1 MSMKR
6 SGWQLFGMQMAFAL
20 ICGGALAC
28 TQPSQPHTLR
38 VYAASSL
45 VDAFD
50 AIKENFLATH
60 PGVDVRL
67 VYAGS
72 QVLRAQI
79 EQGAHV
85 DVFASAHRRDLDRL
99 KSHNLVSEPTEFAQ
113 NRLVLMCRR
122 TPACEQL
129 TWKNL
134 SQVKRIGLGLAA
146 TPVGHYT
153 ERILELGAQRFG
165 ASWAEGVRERVVTQ
179 EAQVR
184 RLRARV
190 ELGVLDAAI
199 VYQSDVTD
207 ETTYRRIRPPAELDQ
222 STELWVARGQNTANA
237 DLAQAWIDGLSSP
250 EGQRLL
256 KAHGLE
262 VR

>member
-6 SGWQLFGMQMAFAL
+6 SGWQLFGMQMACAL
-20 ICGGALAC
+20 VCGGALAC
-28 TQPSQPHTLR
+28 TQPSEPQTLR
-38 VYAASSL
+38 VFAASSL

-50 AIKENFLATH
+50 AIKENFVATH

-79 EQGAHV
+79 EQGAQV

-99 KSHNLVSEPTEFAQ
+99 RSQNLVAEPIEFAK
-113 NRLVLMCRR
+113 NRLVLLCRR

-146 TPVGHYT
+146 TPVGQYT
-153 ERILELGAQRFG
+153 ERALELGAQHFG
-165 ASWAEGVRERVVTQ
+165 ASWAEDVRERVVTQ

-190 ELGVLDAAI
+190 ELGF
-199 VYQSDVTD
+199 ST
-207 ETTYRRIRPPAELDQ
+207 RRSSIKATSPMRQPIEGFDRLPSWTSPPSFGLLAVKIPPTL
-222 STELWVARGQNTANA
+222 TWRRRGLMA
-237 DLAQAWIDGLSSP
+237 
-250 EGQRLL
+250 
-256 KAHGLE
+256 
-262 VR
+262 